1 MKKTIIITAVVVV
14 VSLVSLMVVLRLT
27 DDNKDTTFTEVRRG
41 YFAITVDAM
50 GELFAEN
57 SMEIRGPDIAG
68 NRRLRSSAIRI
79 SELVPEGTV
88 VKKGDFVA
96 ELDRSGFQ
104 NTLTDEM
111 TELKEDQNNY
121 LVKVLDSAVV
131 LSTLRNEIINQ
142 SFAADEA
149 RLALEQSAYEPP
161 AIQRQ
166 AEISLEKSQ
175 RAYEQSKKQYTLKR
189 SQVIAELRNL
199 KIKVD
204 RQQRVVDDI
213 SDILTSFTIKAPAD
227 GMVIYKRDRLG
238 QKLKSGSNFNP
249 WEPVVATLPDMSS
262 MLSKLY
268 ISEIEINKISVG
280 LPVEITIDAFPDRVF
295 YGHISSIANI
305 GEQLP
310 NSDTKV
316 FEVLA
321 KIEDYD
327 PDLRPSMTTS
337 NRVIVREYDDVMT
350 VPNESIHAETDKV
363 TFVYTKDERKQIVV
377 LGESNG
383 RFTII
388 EQGLDEGTDVW
399 LTMPEKIEKFN
410 LAGQE
415 LIPMIREKERELAAI
430 DEERIRN
437 YSQKRS
443 TEISARETTLS
454 TNNTSGSF

>member
-1 MKKTIIITAVVVV
+1 MKRTILITAAVVVV
-14 VSLVSLMVVLRLT
+14 SSVSLMVFLRLT
-27 DDNKDTTFTEVRRG
+27 NDDKDKTFAEVRKG
-41 YFAITVDAM
+41 YFAITVEAM
-50 GELFAEN
+50 GELYAEN

-79 SELVPEGTV
+79 SEMVPEGTE

-142 SFAADEA
+142 RYAADEA
-149 RLALEQSAYEPP
+149 RIALEQSAYEPP

-166 AEISLEKSQ
+166 AEINLEKNQ
-175 RAYEQSKKQYTLKR
+175 RAYEQGKKQYTLKR

-199 KIKVD
+199 KQKVD
-204 RQQRVVDDI
+204 AQQRVVDDI
-213 SDILTSFTIKAPAD
+213 SGILAAFTIKAPAD

-238 QKLKSGSNFNP
+238 QKLKTGSNYNP

-262 MLSKLY
+262 MLSKIY
-268 ISEIEINKISVG
+268 ISEIEINKITEG
-280 LPVEITIDAFPDRVF
+280 LPVEITIDAFPDKMF
-295 YGHISSIANI
+295 NGFISSIANI

-316 FEVLA
+316 FEVFA
-321 KIEDYD
+321 KIEDFE
-327 PDLRPSMTTS
+327 PQLRPSMTTS
-337 NRVIVREYDDVMT
+337 NRVIVREYDDVIT
-350 VPNESIHAETDKV
+350 VPNESIHAEADKV
-363 TFVYTKDERKQIVV
+363 THVYTKDERKQIVV

-383 RFTII
+383 RYTII
-388 EQGLDEGTDVW
+388 EQGLEEGTDVW
-399 LTMPEKIEKFN
+399 LTIPEKADKFI
-410 LAGQE
+410 LAGTE
-415 LIPMIREKERELAAI
+415 LIPVIRDKERELAALE
-430 DEERIRN
+430 EERIRN
-437 YSQKRS
+437 YKQKRS
-443 TEISARETTLS
+443 AGINQNTSVS
-454 TNNTSGSF
+454 SNNTSGSF